1 MQHLP
6 LLVFAIVFAL
16 RGVAMAAN
24 APGPPGIGS
33 DVALR
38 IQRDTEQFR
47 KGDEV
52 VRVVDKAGKPVP
64 GASVQVEQLTHD
76 FLFGCNIFMLDAPRL
91 SPADN
96 AKYKEL
102 FKGILNYATLPFYW
116 RGFERERGLPEYAR
130 MDAMVKWCGENGITT
145 KGHPLVWSHEAG
157 TPTWLPL
164 DKPDEIRSLIENRVG
179 DIVTR
184 YRDSIRIWDVV
195 NESVHTRFPGMD
207 VLPYTSD
214 PVRWA
219 RQANPKAT
227 LIVNEFGMFTDA
239 KAKNAFLALLKRMKS
254 ANVPYDAIGLQS
266 HMHGGGYPI
275 PTILSVLDEH
285 AAIGKPLH
293 LTETTVLSGGKETNP
308 QGEKKQAEYVEQ
320 FYRACFSHPAV
331 RAITWWD
338 FSDAGAW
345 QGVAAG
351 LVRKDMSPKPV
362 YLVLDRLINREWTT
376 KLTGRTKSDGTF
388 SFRGFGGKYRVT
400 VTLPDGKTKAGEFH
414 LFEGTQNGAKV
425 KM

>member
-1 MQHLP
+1 MRCMTVNLYNGM
-6 LLVFAIVFAL
+6 LLATLLLTCAGHVGAVQNPETTA
-16 RGVAMAAN
+16 
-24 APGPPGIGS
+24 
-33 DVALR
+33 R

-52 VRVVDKAGKPVP
+52 VRVVDTAGRPIE

-76 FLFGCNIFMLDAPRL
+76 FLFGCNIYMLDALPTAEQNSR
-91 SPADN
+91 
-96 AKYKEL
+96 YKEE
-102 FKGILNYATLPFYW
+102 FKRIFNYATLPFYW
-116 RGFERERGLPEYAR
+116 RGFEREQGKPSYERLER
-130 MDAMVKWCGENGITT
+130 MAKWCGENGITT

-164 DKPDEIRSLIENRVG
+164 DKPDEVRSLMEKRVK

-184 YRDSIRIWDVV
+184 YRDSICIWDVV

-227 LIVNEFGMFTDA
+227 LIVNEFGMFTDKRA
-239 KAKNAFLALLKRMKS
+239 RNEFLALLKEMKS
-254 ANVPYDAIGLQS
+254 ANVPYHAIGLQS
-266 HMHGGGYPI
+266 HMHGGPYPI
-275 PTILSVLDEH
+275 PTVLSVLDEY
-285 AAIGKPLH
+285 AAIAKPLH

-362 YLVLDRLINREWTT
+362 YLVLDKLINREWTT
-376 KLTGRTKSDGTF
+376 KLKGRTKSDGTF

-400 VTLPDGKTKAGEFH
+400 VALPDGQTKSDEFH
-414 LFEGTQNGAKV
+414 LSEGKQNGARLRL
-425 KM
+425 